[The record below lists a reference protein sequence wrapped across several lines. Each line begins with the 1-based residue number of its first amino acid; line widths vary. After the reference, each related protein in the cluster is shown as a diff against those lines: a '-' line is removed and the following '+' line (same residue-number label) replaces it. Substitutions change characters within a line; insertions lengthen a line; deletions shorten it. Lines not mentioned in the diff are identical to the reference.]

1 MRGGLTFKQFVHGTQ
16 LPFSPF
22 EQMNLK
28 IPMSITLTQW
38 NKHDLFA
45 EVGIASRDKVG
56 RGAYV
61 FNVGAT
67 KVGKGAHA
75 RWLVNYWMPLY
86 TPPVRA
92 DPTQNFGGY
101 SRTLPRSYPAAVRGK
116 LSSVRVRRRLV
127 WLAVLAVLAAIVVV
141 KTRDNGS
148 SSSRSTSG
156 SILSQDQ
163 LEMARD
169 RPNIDTDRPWEQI
182 PASARVDR
190 PPVQSSTAP
199 VSATSRARG
208 STRIPTCVA
217 VSPTTSGFIGS
228 QLPFAPFYADEPQ
241 ASHW

>member
-1 MRGGLTFKQFVHGTQ
+1 MNVVQSSLSSPRTSRIIFWLGAALVVAAVVVFIVKKSNDGGSSSAAPAAKGSGSVLSADQFQKEMGKRQTDIQTSKKWATVPASAKLAVRRFIVDGAGERNLARAWQYMHPDIRGGLTFKQFVNGNE

-92 DPTQNFGGY
+92 DPTQNFGG
-101 SRTLPRSYPAAVRGK
+101 
-116 LSSVRVRRRLV
+116 
-127 WLAVLAVLAAIVVV
+127 
-141 KTRDNGS
+141 
-148 SSSRSTSG
+148 
-156 SILSQDQ
+156 
-163 LEMARD
+163 
-169 RPNIDTDRPWEQI
+169 
-182 PASARVDR
+182 
-190 PPVQSSTAP
+190 
-199 VSATSRARG
+199 
-208 STRIPTCVA
+208 
-217 VSPTTSGFIGS
+217 
-228 QLPFAPFYADEPQ
+228 
-241 ASHW
+241 